1 MDSFQGFLWREN
13 KNVHPSCSQ
22 VTDDLEDIGIFL
34 LDGSEIDEEYFATLE
49 PQTTLIFRRPGEE
62 ILTGNFF
69 FILFLLCSNAKS
81 ILF

>member
-1 MDSFQGFLWREN
+1 MKESMDSFQGLFRL
-13 KNVHPSCSQ
+13 HSCKKMSHRVLTQ

-62 ILTGNFF
+62 ILTGNLPS
-69 FILFLLCSNAKS
+69 IFLS
-81 ILF
+81 FV